1 MSRKAIVICGFPG
14 VGKTSVANNRV
25 NILDAESSAF
35 SWNWNPEHLEKGRE
49 RNPEFPH
56 NYIRFVKE
64 NMDKYDVILTSSH
77 QVVRDALKAEGI
89 QYIIVAPE
97 FDRKNEYM
105 IRYLQ
110 RGSEIN
116 FIESLYERWSMFLKE
131 IQNDGAPIIWMTEG
145 KYLSDVLGVMAR

>member
-1 MSRKAIVICGFPG
+1 MKKAIVICGFPG
-14 VGKTSVANNRV
+14 VGKTSAANNRT

-35 SWNWNPEHLEKGRE
+35 SWNWNPENLEKGRE

-56 NYIRFVKE
+56 NYIRFIKE
-64 NMDKYDVILTSSH
+64 NMDKYDVILASSH
-77 QVVRDALKAEGI
+77 QAVRDVLKAEGI

-97 FDRKNEYM
+97 YPRKNEYM

-110 RGSEIN
+110 RGSDID
-116 FIESLYERWSMFLKE
+116 FIEQLYGSWGQFIDDLAY
-131 IQNDGAPIIWMTEG
+131 DGAPLIWIGEG